1 MSFFDRLI
9 SDELVGFVII
19 ERSARDRGY
28 ELVTYQYPDLE
39 VRTARVLHSR
49 LSFEGHS
56 FSRIGSTWH
65 YSFTLSQ
72 GLPSSTLPN
81 TSALSVVVL
90 SKAYCPDKFT
100 ALAGTLASIY
110 ASSGSPPKVV
120 EAWLL
125 AFVKNSIPAS
135 LVPSVEVARKA
146 GAPASWSSSAFN
158 HSDAVSKPAGLR
170 DLLAAVGV
178 ESILLWTALLLKKR
192 VAVYGDSFASVSR
205 AVELLPHLVS
215 HRAAVETDKTGATA
229 GADAVVSVDLGVPLY
244 PLVSLRYPWAVA
256 AGEGAAA
263 PAPLHAQTREDT
275 AEGLAAQLLELTGEP
290 ATGDA
295 EGGAGAAA
303 APGGARR
310 QTHYIAG
317 FTDPSVASARGLWDV
332 CLDLVGGSVAVS
344 DEAAGVWLVR
354 CTHERL
360 RSSQLRRAAAVMLC
374 EAVASQRCPPSFP
387 SSPWSSHVIA
397 ESVCVPF
404 SSVRPQPA
412 PPQRS
417 YILCPSAA
425 DLALSSLHKDV
436 AKAMMAA
443 VADEAGTDASVAAA
457 VRTKTDGII
466 ASLRALFPSGIAAN
480 AEGVAAFQQQ
490 LRDQGQPEPVQRFL
504 WSLALAELG
513 GASA

>member
-1 MSFFDRLI
+1 MSFFDRLV
-9 SDELVGFVII
+9 SDELVGFAII

-49 LSFEGHS
+49 LSFDGHS

-65 YSFTLSQ
+65 YGFSSSQ

-81 TSALSVVVL
+81 TSAFSVIVL

-146 GAPASWSSSAFN
+146 GGSASWSSSAFD

-192 VAVYGDSFASVSR
+192 VAVYGDSFA
-205 AVELLPHLVS
+205 AVAFAVALLPHLVS

-244 PLVSLRYPWAVA
+244 PLVSLRYPWALA
-256 AGEGAAA
+256 SDGAAA

-295 EGGAGAAA
+295 EVGAGAAA

-344 DEAAGVWLVR
+344 DEAAGAWFVLGVN
-354 CTHERL
+354 L
-360 RSSQLRRAAAVMLC
+360 KAAYHSRTALGCCGVVCQAVGHHS
-374 EAVASQRCPPSFP
+374 AVAVHGAWLRPP
-387 SSPWSSHVIA
+387 
-397 ESVCVPF
+397 
-404 SSVRPQPA
+404 
-412 PPQRS
+412 
-417 YILCPSAA
+417 
-425 DLALSSLHKDV
+425 LAR
-436 AKAMMAA
+436 M
-443 VADEAGTDASVAAA
+443 
-457 VRTKTDGII
+457 
-466 ASLRALFPSGIAAN
+466 
-480 AEGVAAFQQQ
+480 
-490 LRDQGQPEPVQRFL
+490 
-504 WSLALAELG
+504 
-513 GASA
+513 